1 MQINPQLDFLPV
13 DMKLDHLEVVLCLE
27 FLLKL
32 SDFYMQSTLPQEANK
47 GAANEVSHVQVK
59 KEG

>member
-1 MQINPQLDFLPV
+1 MQSNPRLDFFPV

-27 FLLKL
+27 FILKL
-32 SDFYMQSTLPQEANK
+32 SDFYLQSTLPQTANK
-47 GAANEVSHVQVK
+47 EAAKEVSHIQVK